1 MRQPGLRIFSPVLMI
16 CFTGLVCAQSGA
28 PKGQA
33 TPGGEALQ
41 GDMLKQLLPGLGQ
54 QRTSTFDAT
63 EGMLKLDVVVTDSS
77 GKPVTGLRPEDFTLL
92 DNGLPEKVVK
102 FHAFDGATAKPDP
115 PVELILVIDGVNLP
129 GQQVSRVEEEIGRF
143 LRLNGGHL
151 SQPVLIYRLSAGI
164 LSVTQGPS
172 TDGNALAEEMV
183 HKIQLREVW
192 AHSPDQYVDATQLS
206 RAVSSFY
213 RNETSLAALGAM
225 TLEERRRPGRKL
237 MVWLSGGWPVLQG
250 SDIDSF
256 DWVTEFSTRLRE
268 ARISLSSVTC
278 WPYPVRG
285 FPYQFFM
292 QGTRPARRV
301 NTDYLI
307 QSMALEVLA
316 TQSGGRVVEP
326 EADMAAQIKGL
337 VEQAN
342 AFYTLSFD
350 PPRTD
355 QVDEYHDLK
364 VQVSKPG
371 LEARTNNGYYD
382 QPSYYDQQTRTT
394 ERVTVDQL
402 EQRLAAVRE
411 RSDSAMAD
419 ELSGLEL
426 TERISSTQLADL
438 KARLRGTKA
447 SAALVALADASTFLN
462 PPEAKVI
469 DTAMPTM
476 AAQREML
483 AKTIDYLSNTI
494 PKLPN
499 FFATRSTVRYRET
512 SQKDSVVWKT
522 TTGDQ
527 MVHDKAISTAT
538 VLYRDGFD
546 VVDAEAVKGKKA
558 KKERSME
565 TRGTFGP
572 ILSTVILDVSHG
584 GDLRWSRWEQ
594 GAGGVRAVFRYVV
607 PKEKSHY
614 ELTYCCLTEGDGT
627 TIFKL
632 KPGYHGELMID
643 TDSGAILRL
652 TVEADLE
659 PMMPL
664 MLSNI
669 MVQYGP
675 ETIGGNTYICPARS
689 VSLWRGR
696 RSVQVHE
703 WGESF
708 RVYGP
713 FETMLDDVSFGDY
726 HMFRGEARVL
736 TGFDESTDGKPSDS
750 GKGGGATP
758 APKN

>member
-1 MRQPGLRIFSPVLMI
+1 MI
-16 CFTGLVCAQSGA
+16 CIAALACAQSGA

-33 TPGGEALQ
+33 KSAGDSVGG
-41 GDMLKQLLPGLGQ
+41 DTLKQLLPGPGQ
-54 QRTSTFDAT
+54 QRTGTFDST
-63 EGMLKLDVVVTDSS
+63 EGILKLDVVVTDSR
-77 GKPVTGLRPEDFTLL
+77 GKPATGLQPSDFTLL
-92 DNGLPEKVVK
+92 DDGLPQKMVT
-102 FHAFDGATAKPDP
+102 FHAFDGTTAKPDP
-115 PVELILVIDGVNLP
+115 PVEVILVIDELNLP
-129 GQQVSRVEEEIGRF
+129 GQQVSRVEEEVGRF

-151 SQPVLIYRLSAGI
+151 SQPVLIYRLSAGH

-192 AHSPDQYVDATQLS
+192 AQSPDHYVDDSQFS
-206 RAVSSFY
+206 RVVSYLY
-213 RNETSLAALGAM
+213 RNETSLKALGAM

-237 MVWLSGGWPVLQG
+237 MVWLGGGWPLYG
-250 SDIDSF
+250 IDDF

-268 ARISLSSVTC
+268 ARISLSSVTG
-278 WPYPVRG
+278 WPYPVRKS
-285 FPYQFFM
+285 PYQFFLP
-292 QGTRPARRV
+292 GIRVARRV
-301 NTDYLI
+301 PIDYLI
-307 QSMALEVLA
+307 QSMALEVIA

-326 EADMAAQIKGL
+326 EADMAAEIKGL
-337 VEQAN
+337 VEKAN
-342 AFYTLSFD
+342 AFYTISFY
-350 PPRTD
+350 PPRAD

-371 LEARTNNGYYD
+371 LEIRTNSGYYD
-382 QPSYYDQQTRTT
+382 EPSYYDQPTLGT

-402 EQRLAAVRE
+402 EKRLAAASG
-411 RSDSAMAD
+411 RSDSEMAE
-419 ELSGLEL
+419 ELAGLEL
-426 TERISSTQLADL
+426 TERMSSTQLTEL
-438 KARLRGTKA
+438 KARLRGAKA

-462 PPEAKVI
+462 PPEAKVVGV
-469 DTAMPTM
+469 APPPL
-476 AAQREML
+476 AAQRAML
-483 AKTIDYLSNTI
+483 AKTIDYLSKTI

-527 MVHDKAISTAT
+527 MLHDEAISSAT
-538 VLYRDGFD
+538 VIYRNGFD
-546 VVDAEAVKGKKA
+546 VVEGETVKGKKA
-558 KKERSME
+558 KKEHSMD
-565 TRGTFGP
+565 TKGTFGP
-572 ILSTVILDVSHG
+572 ILSTVILDVANG

-594 GAGGVRAVFRYVV
+594 GAGGVRAVFRYMI

-632 KPGYHGELMID
+632 EPGYRGELMID

-652 TVEADLE
+652 TVQADIE
-659 PMMPL
+659 PRMPL

-675 ETIGGNTYICPARS
+675 ETIGGNTYICPVRS

-696 RSVQVHE
+696 RSVQINE
-703 WGESF
+703 WGENF
-708 RVYGP
+708 RVFGP

-726 HMFRGEARVL
+726 HLFRGEAHIL
-736 TGFDESTDGKPSDS
+736 AGFDEGTDGKLSDS
-750 GKGGGATP
+750 GKGGGATTP
-758 APKN
+758 PKN